1 MFLDGESIS
10 SGPHRCLGSPTM
22 ILGIE
27 SSAVSTGRLVRTS
40 DFHDR
45 HFGLAAGSCEQSTG
59 VRSRSVCTDES
70 VPQFAARAL
79 RAALDAAS
87 LRVRDLD
94 LLVFA
99 GASRHQPIPSSAAM
113 VLHEMAE
120 TGAAPAAFDVDAT
133 CLSFLQAFD
142 LATALLE
149 SGRHR
154 RIAIVSA
161 ETPTRFLDPECPRTY
176 PLIGD
181 GAVAFILNAAAV
193 GIPFVQL
200 ASGFRNHAEHARHCQ
215 VRGGLAGLP
224 AFDLTPENRRDYL
237 FQMDGKSLYRAA
249 AVHLP
254 PFLAEFEKKAGL
266 AVPDFDLVVPHQASR
281 SALDLL
287 ARRLRIRK
295 EGLVDILAD
304 HGNQVAASIPTALHH
319 ALHERR
325 PEPGSTLL
333 MIGTGAGL
341 GLGALGLKFAAP

>member
-1 MFLDGESIS
+1 
-10 SGPHRCLGSPTM
+10 M

-27 SSAVSTGRLVRTS
+27 SSAVATGRLVRGS
-40 DFHDR
+40 DFYDR
-45 HFGLAAGSCEQSTG
+45 HFGLAAGTCERSTG
-59 VRSRSVCTDES
+59 VRSRSVCTAES

-87 LRVRDLD
+87 LHVRDLD
-94 LLVFA
+94 LLIFA
-99 GASRHQPIPSSAAM
+99 GASRHQPIPSTAAM
-113 VLHEMAE
+113 VLREMAE
-120 TGAAPAAFDVDAT
+120 TGASPAAFDVDAT

-142 LATALLE
+142 LATALLG

-176 PLIGD
+176 PLIAD
-181 GAVAFILNAAAV
+181 GAVAFILNAAPV
-193 GIPFVQL
+193 GLPFVQL
-200 ASGFRNHAEHARHCQ
+200 VSGFRNHAEHSLHCQ
-215 VRGGLAGLP
+215 VRGGLTGRS
-224 AFDLTPENRRDYL
+224 AFEFTPENRRDYL

-254 PFLAEFEKKAGL
+254 PFLADFEKRAGL
-266 AVPDFDLVVPHQASR
+266 KVPDFDRVVPHQASR

-287 ARRLRIRK
+287 AKRLGIRK
-295 EGLVDILAD
+295 DRMVDILTD

-325 PEPGSTLL
+325 PEAGSTLL

-341 GLGALGLKFAAP
+341 GLGAVGLKFAAP